1 MKVGAN
7 EVVSVLLKA
16 IVGLVEVRLLSEK
29 SWRETWAGNVEYEI
43 GLWRVTFFCDA
54 GELDYVD
61 SAVAPDGRTVEYEDW
76 FDPEDGSGADP
87 IELISVDGRQ
97 SLLSILEGVSPSQ
110 KKGL

>member
-1 MKVGAN
+1 MTVDAN
-7 EVVSVLLKA
+7 EVVGVLLKA
-16 IVGLVEVRLLSEK
+16 VVGLVEVRLLSEK

-54 GELDYVD
+54 GDLDYVD

-76 FDPEDGSGADP
+76 FHPKNGTGADP
-87 IELISVDGRQ
+87 IDLISPEGRQ
-97 SLLSILEGVSPSQ
+97 SLLRILERVTASQ

>member
-1 MKVGAN
+1 MKIAAN

-16 IVGLVEVRLLSEK
+16 IVGLVEVSLLSEK

-61 SAVAPDGRTVEYEDW
+61 SAIAPDGRTVEYEEW
-76 FDPEDGSGADP
+76 FDPKDGSGADP
-87 IELISVDGRQ
+87 IELLSDEGRR
-97 SLLSILEGVSPSQ
+97 SLLSILEASISP